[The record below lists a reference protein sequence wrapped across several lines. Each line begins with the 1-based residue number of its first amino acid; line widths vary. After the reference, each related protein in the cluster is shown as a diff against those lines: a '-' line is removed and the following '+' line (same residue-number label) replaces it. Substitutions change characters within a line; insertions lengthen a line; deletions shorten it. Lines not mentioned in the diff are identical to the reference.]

1 MTALQY
7 VEREFEKKRQPILC
21 SGVLSDFRMT
31 ARRMVPEQVADTR
44 EAYSLLD
51 DEYAR
56 RILIETYEETR
67 SASALCDACDAS
79 EVTVYRRLE
88 RLQQQELVES
98 VQEVDPDEGPQEV
111 YAARLDHVSIDLTG
125 AGFEVDIEYVDETA
139 ADRLTRLYEELSG

>member
-1 MTALQY
+1 MTH
-7 VEREFEKKRQPILC
+7 
-21 SGVLSDFRMT
+21 
-31 ARRMVPEQVADTR
+31 RRMVPEPAVDTR
-44 EAYSLLD
+44 EVYSLLD

-67 SASALCDACDAS
+67 SASALCEACDAS
-79 EVTVYRRLE
+79 EATVYRRLE

-98 VQEVDPDEGPQEV
+98 VQEIDPNEGPHEV
-111 YAARLDHVSIDLTG
+111 YAARLDHVSIDLTA

>member
-1 MTALQY
+1 
-7 VEREFEKKRQPILC
+7 
-21 SGVLSDFRMT
+21 
-31 ARRMVPEQVADTR
+31 MVPEPVADTR
-44 EAYSLLD
+44 EVYSLLD

-56 RILIETYEETR
+56 QILIETYEETR

-79 EVTVYRRLE
+79 EATVYRRLE

-98 VQEVDPDEGPQEV
+98 VQEIDPDEGPQEV